1 VWPKIVVKRTNG
13 SHEVQPKA
21 TQMRSAS
28 SESWTSE
35 HLGLPHPDGPSIA
48 SHLFIITYLV
58 SFYLFMNYFTSP
70 PSHHTTP
77 HGEPRTALYYPSFCA
92 VLPHATFRPVF
103 VSFLLSPFARFY
115 LLGARR
121 RSVSLFSQI

>member
-35 HLGLPHPDGPSIA
+35 HLGLPHQYEEALKCVKDEVFQQEFA
-48 SHLFIITYLV
+48 LFVQKLRTKEAE
-58 SFYLFMNYFTSP
+58 NKP
-70 PSHHTTP
+70 PQVIVR
-77 HGEPRTALYYPSFCA
+77 EVPRKRRGFFPNLWAYES
-92 VLPHATFRPVF
+92 TFWDPWVG
-103 VSFLLSPFARFY
+103 
-115 LLGARR
+115 GAH
-121 RSVSLFSQI
+121 